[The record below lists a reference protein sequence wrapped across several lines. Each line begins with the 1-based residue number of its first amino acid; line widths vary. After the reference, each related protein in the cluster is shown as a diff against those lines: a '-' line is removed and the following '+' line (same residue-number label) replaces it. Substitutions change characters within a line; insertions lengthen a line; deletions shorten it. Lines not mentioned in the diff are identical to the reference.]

1 MSRKK
6 PAPLHPL
13 RLDDPYEKAFRKE
26 WEILQ
31 SGVRPFDILSGPSQD
46 KTPESG
52 IDFDIC
58 RLTGAVIPYPF
69 GRMTKRDHLVAFE
82 FAQWLGSPC
91 GTAFIERSLQRVGAR
106 IQFNF
111 DK

>member
-31 SGVRPFDILSGPSQD
+31 SGVKPFDILAGPAQNGV
-46 KTPESG
+46 PEPYV
-52 IDFDIC
+52 DYEIC
-58 RLTGAVIPYPF
+58 KLTGRTIPYPF
-69 GRMTKRDHLVAFE
+69 GRMTKRDHFVAIE

-111 DK
+111 SK